1 MGDIVNKFKYFIG
14 IDGYEDDQEED
25 FIEEEE
31 AKGASQIKSKK
42 VRDNV
47 VNLHTNATMKI
58 IVHEPLSYEEAPKIV
73 DDLKSKKAVVINFE
87 QLDANLK
94 RQIFDFINGSI
105 YSIEGKIQ
113 KVTKDI
119 FILAPK
125 NVEIDGIKDELKNK
139 GIFPW

>member
-1 MGDIVNKFKYFIG
+1 MGDMVNKFKYFIG
-14 IDGYEDDQEED
+14 IDGYEEENEDDFLEED
-25 FIEEEE
+25 QS
-31 AKGASQIKSKK
+31 KGISPVKSKK

-58 IVHEPLSYEEAPKIV
+58 IVHEPLTYEEAPKIV